1 MIKKALILF
10 ASALCLVSCDFR
22 HSEENNLMTVF
33 GTIQGNKDK
42 GYTIYR
48 DGGGIITPITS
59 SVTSAAGEETEITKL
74 SSRAVLYISYLSENI
89 KDLGNDT
96 FNLDGVHVQGGVIMP
111 VVKPM
116 TLEEA
121 AKAKVTVADSVFKVN
136 RFSGIWGYRGYM
148 TTIINANVFRGNG
161 AKTPSFNLIYN
172 PEQNKENELDLT
184 LVYNRHCSQEA
195 EVSGSVDF
203 YFSYD
208 ISSLAKLPAGR
219 DSVKINV
226 NIAGAETQT
235 FKIGREDFSAS
246 NYVPFSGKTK

>member
-1 MIKKALILF
+1 
-10 ASALCLVSCDFR
+10 
-22 HSEENNLMTVF
+22 MTVF

-172 PEQNKENELDLT
+172 PEQNKENELDIT
-184 LVYNRHCSQEA
+184 LV
-195 EVSGSVDF
+195 
-203 YFSYD
+203 
-208 ISSLAKLPAGR
+208 
-219 DSVKINV
+219 
-226 NIAGAETQT
+226 
-235 FKIGREDFSAS
+235 
-246 NYVPFSGKTK
+246 